1 MYRYIIVDDEV
12 LIRKGLIS
20 KIKDITSIQI
30 ACAGEAANGIEGL
43 ALIEAEDPDIIITDM
58 KMTKMDGMEFLEKI
72 AERYPDK
79 PIIVISGYKAFDYVS
94 KAIEKKAVGYVL
106 KPFSTEEIEKQLAKA
121 IAQIEQQ
128 KNLI

>member
-72 AERYPDK
+72 AEHYPDK
-79 PIIVISGYKAFDYVS
+79 PIIVIRYSRNIPPQNLLSSAVTKPLTMSAKRS
-94 KAIEKKAVGYVL
+94 RKKR
-106 KPFSTEEIEKQLAKA
+106 SDTC
-121 IAQIEQQ
+121 
-128 KNLI
+128 